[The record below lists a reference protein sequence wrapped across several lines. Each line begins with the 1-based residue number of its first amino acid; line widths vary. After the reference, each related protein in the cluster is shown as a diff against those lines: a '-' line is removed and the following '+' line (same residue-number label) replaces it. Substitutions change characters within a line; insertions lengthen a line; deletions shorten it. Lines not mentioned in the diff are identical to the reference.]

1 MCPSVCW
8 EAGVSAGCCWDWGWA
23 QSWEL
28 QVFGQS
34 LCFCGTQ
41 PSLGTMSLGVML
53 TGAHP
58 LLFSLSDGPGV
69 KEHRLGTWGHMFI

>member
-1 MCPSVCW
+1 MPAA
-8 EAGVSAGCCWDWGWA
+8 AGTGAGPRVGSCRCLVRAG
-23 QSWEL
+23 
-28 QVFGQS
+28 

-53 TGAHP
+53 TGTHP

-69 KEHRLGTWGHMFI
+69 KEHRLRTWGHMFI